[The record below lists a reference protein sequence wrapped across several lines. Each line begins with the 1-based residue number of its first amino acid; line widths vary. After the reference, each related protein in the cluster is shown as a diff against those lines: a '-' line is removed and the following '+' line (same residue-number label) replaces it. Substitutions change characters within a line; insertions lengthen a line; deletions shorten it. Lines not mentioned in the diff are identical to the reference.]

1 MATHSGGTFRKKD
14 RERASAA
21 GKKGAAT
28 RWARF
33 REKRDRRNRPYA
45 GTICDALD
53 AAGMTGAS
61 WSAWRAFWKA
71 AYGLR
76 LDARELTIYR
86 RHTGRTAAPTKPVR
100 EAWVI
105 AGRRGGKSRMSAL
118 AAVFTAVRR
127 DYRALL
133 APGELGVIP
142 VIAADRYQ
150 ARQVLAYLKGI
161 CATATFRPYVV
172 RALKDSVEFTTGV
185 VVRVRAASYQ
195 RVRGFT
201 SPAIVCDEVAFW
213 QNADGSA
220 NPDSEILAALRPSM
234 LTVPDALLL
243 GISTPYAARGELFK
257 AHERFYG
264 KDDARVLVWN
274 ADTLS
279 MHASDDNAAE
289 VARAFEDDA
298 VAAASEFGADGHV
311 VFRTDVQ
318 AFLDRE
324 TVRAC
329 TLVGVRELARKPGV
343 AYVAFTDTAGGSG
356 GDSFTLAIAH
366 RDKDGRAVLDLI
378 REVRPPFAP
387 EAVVGEFAAVLQA
400 YGLRRVTSDNYAAEW
415 PREQFRKHGVT
426 CEPSARVKSAIYA
439 EALPMLNSGRA
450 ALLDLDKLARQLC
463 LLERRVA
470 RGGKDSID
478 HPRGGHD
485 DVANSACGALVL
497 AAGTQAR
504 PWRVFK
510 VPI

>member
-1 MATHSGGTFRKKD
+1 MATTSGGKFRRKD
-14 RERASAA
+14 RARASAA
-21 GKKGAAT
+21 GRKGALN
-28 RWARF
+28 RWAKARAG
-33 REKRDRRNRPYA
+33 RKTTTPYA
-45 GTICDALD
+45 GSILD
-53 AAGMTGAS
+53 AMNAAGLTGET
-61 WSAWRAFWKA
+61 WKPWRAFWKA

-76 LDARELTIYR
+76 LDARELAIYR
-86 RHTGRTAAPTKPVR
+86 RHTGRTSPPTQPVR

-105 AGRRGGKSRMSAL
+105 AGRRAGKSRMSAL
-118 AAVFTAVRR
+118 AAVFIAVRR
-127 DYRALL
+127 AHRATL

-142 VIAADRYQ
+142 VIAADRDQ

-161 CATATFRPYVV
+161 CATETFRPYVS
-172 RALKDSVEFTTGV
+172 RILKDSVAFTTGAL
-185 VVRVRAASYQ
+185 VRVKAASYQ

-201 SPAIVCDEVAFW
+201 SPAVVCDEVAFW
-213 QNADGSA
+213 QNADQSA

-243 GISTPYAARGELFK
+243 AISTPYAARGELFK

-274 ADTLS
+274 ADTVS

-298 VAAASEFGADGHV
+298 VAAASEYGADGHV

-329 TLVGVRELARKPGV
+329 TLVGVRELPRV
-343 AYVAFTDTAGGSG
+343 AGRTYVAFADTAGGSG

-366 RDKDGRAVLDLI
+366 RDKDRAVLDLI

-426 CEPSARVKSAIYA
+426 CEKSARVKSAIYG
-439 EALPMLNSGRA
+439 EALPILNSGRA
-450 ALLDLDKLARQLC
+450 ALLDHEKLARQLC
-463 LLERRVA
+463 QLERRVA

-497 AAGTQAR
+497 AAGTPGQA
-504 PWRVFK
+504 WRVVR
-510 VPI
+510 VPR